1 MLSGIGLWQLL
12 IVLAI
17 VIMLFGT
24 KRIRSLGSDLGGAF
38 KGFRDAVKDGEKNSK
53 TEQDDQ
59 AALVSSDMEKQKDA
73 VRS

>member
-24 KRIRSLGSDLGGAF
+24 KRIRSLGSDLGGAL
-38 KGFRDAVKDGEKNSK
+38 KGFRDAVKDGEKNLE

>member
-1 MLSGIGLWQLL
+1 MLSGIGIWQLL

-38 KGFRDAVKDGEKNSK
+38 KGFRDAVKDGEKNLE

-59 AALVSSDMEKQKDA
+59 VALVSSDMEKQKDA

>member
-38 KGFRDAVKDGEKNSK
+38 KGFRDAVKDGEKNLK

>member
-1 MLSGIGLWQLL
+1 MLSGIGIWQLL

-38 KGFRDAVKDGEKNSK
+38 KGFRDAVKDGEKNLK

-59 AALVSSDMEKQKDA
+59 TALVSSDMEKQKDA

>member
-1 MLSGIGLWQLL
+1 MLSGIGIWQLL

-38 KGFRDAVKDGEKNSK
+38 KGFRDAVKDGEKNLE

-59 AALVSSDMEKQKDA
+59 TALVSSDMEKQKDA